1 MSSTVVI
8 LCPNGRRQTVHTTLN
23 ASLLSIIDQQ
33 NNRFLFKKCLIYL
46 QILEEVCQKQSLDS
60 KQYQLRHNKTIL
72 DLSLNLRYTNLPNN
86 CKLEI
91 EKIDFTRKEGKIK
104 VRLEL
109 ESGEKLISEF
119 LPNESLY
126 QVITIWK
133 EKIQNDLND
142 STKEPILIYIRNEF
156 VGTENLKTVNL
167 RKLGLTSGNAAF
179 RLIFRDIG
187 LIGHQPHVSN
197 LLVSCQP
204 KISNGTKKMN
214 SAANVATQPVESPIV
229 DKNSDPDE
237 TMDDLALL
245 NVSTTSSTKE
255 CQNKNF
261 VDETEQISCQ
271 NLDSMDV
278 DNPEAQEV
286 VSVYNKQ
293 LPSCSWSGSIVENA
307 MEDKEG
313 EEEEEA
319 NNVYFE
325 PKYATDEEGNE
336 SLSSSQ
342 SSSEDD
348 HVFDERASRIGE
360 QYSCD
365 VMGAARDV
373 MDAVRDVILVAC
385 EALLSKMLLLWLR
398 SIPCFNTTAATR
410 EALIEDRNAMLFD
423 LEDIPPISHA
433 DLPDDFYKLDGN
445 DITLL
450 YQDLMSKCTD
460 LQDKPL
466 VTEKMRQNQKLMQ
479 LRKYKK
485 CCVRI
490 QFPDRIVLQGTFLP
504 IEKILDVYD
513 FVKSFLDEDIST
525 FHLFTTPPK
534 SILNLNSKLSEL
546 NLVPTALLYF
556 GFNEKRMHYL
566 RDEYL
571 NNFSTLNAV
580 TQSAFNSRNPN
591 MEISVKNEMSSS
603 PKRFGDSSAQSSQM
617 KKIPRWFRKQ

>member
-23 ASLLSIIDQQ
+23 ASLLS
-33 NNRFLFKKCLIYL
+33 
-46 QILEEVCQKQSLDS
+46 ILEEVCQKQSLDS

-179 RLIFRDIG
+179 RLINKRTYYAFMDFSKAFDKNDCKLLFQKLQLLGFPRNFYQLIFNILNNLNFRVY
-187 LIGHQPHVSN
+187 LPFSLPPATVHFSSN
-197 LLVSCQP
+197 LPINCLLYADDTCLIAETADNLQSSLDSLTEYY
-204 KISNGTKKMN
+204 KINHLGYSIVTRR
-214 SAANVATQPVESPIV
+214 NVATQPVESPIV

-319 NNVYFE
+319 NNVY
-325 PKYATDEEGNE
+325 
-336 SLSSSQ
+336 
-342 SSSEDD
+342 
-348 HVFDERASRIGE
+348 
-360 QYSCD
+360 
-365 VMGAARDV
+365 
-373 MDAVRDVILVAC
+373 
-385 EALLSKMLLLWLR
+385 
-398 SIPCFNTTAATR
+398 
-410 EALIEDRNAMLFD
+410 IEDRNAMLFD

-485 CCVRI
+485 C
-490 QFPDRIVLQGTFLP
+490 F
-504 IEKILDVYD
+504 LDVYD

-571 NNFSTLNAV
+571 NNFFYT
-580 TQSAFNSRNPN
+580 
-591 MEISVKNEMSSS
+591 
-603 PKRFGDSSAQSSQM
+603 
-617 KKIPRWFRKQ
+617 

>member
-23 ASLLSIIDQQ
+23 ASLLS
-33 NNRFLFKKCLIYL
+33 
-46 QILEEVCQKQSLDS
+46 ILEEVCQKQSLDS

-179 RLIFRDIG
+179 RLINKRTYYAFMDFSKAFDKNDCKLLFQKLQLLGFPRNFYQLIFNILNNLNFRR
-187 LIGHQPHVSN
+187 
-197 LLVSCQP
+197 
-204 KISNGTKKMN
+204 
-214 SAANVATQPVESPIV
+214 NVATQPVESPIV

-319 NNVYFE
+319 NNVY
-325 PKYATDEEGNE
+325 
-336 SLSSSQ
+336 
-342 SSSEDD
+342 
-348 HVFDERASRIGE
+348 
-360 QYSCD
+360 
-365 VMGAARDV
+365 
-373 MDAVRDVILVAC
+373 
-385 EALLSKMLLLWLR
+385 
-398 SIPCFNTTAATR
+398 
-410 EALIEDRNAMLFD
+410 IEDRNAMLFD

-485 CCVRI
+485 C
-490 QFPDRIVLQGTFLP
+490 F
-504 IEKILDVYD
+504 LDVYD

-571 NNFSTLNAV
+571 NNFFYT
-580 TQSAFNSRNPN
+580 
-591 MEISVKNEMSSS
+591 
-603 PKRFGDSSAQSSQM
+603 
-617 KKIPRWFRKQ
+617 